1 MMDENNQKITTSH
14 LKRNAYLYIRQSSLK
29 QVMQNT
35 ESTQRQYA
43 LSQKAITL
51 GWPLEQI
58 ITIDTD
64 QGQSGATAV
73 GREGFQ
79 YLVSEVGMG
88 KAGMVIGIEVSRLAR
103 NSSDWHRLLEI
114 CALTET
120 LILDE
125 DGLYDP
131 CRFNDRLLLGLKGT
145 MSEAELHVLRAR
157 LDGGKR
163 NKAKRGEL
171 KSPLPIGLVYNTA
184 DKVVFDP
191 DQQVQE
197 SIRLFFKIFHRT
209 GSASATVIYFRNK
222 GIKFPHKI
230 RKPPNKGEIVWGHLY
245 HSKALRILHNPKYAG
260 AYVFG
265 QYKTRRRA
273 DGSVKIEKQTH
284 DQWHTLIKNA
294 YEGYISWKTY
304 EENLKRLEENAQAYG
319 KDRRK
324 SPPREGIALLQ
335 GMVVCGICGN
345 RMTIRY
351 YQRSK
356 KMIPYYMCQSE
367 RIEHGKPICQCIN
380 GESIDEAISELML
393 ESMTPLTLEVAL
405 TVQKEL
411 EHRAEQIINLRKQEV
426 ERARYEAD
434 MARRRYMLVDPENRL
449 VAGSLEVEWNQK
461 LIVFEKTQTEYGEKL
476 KVDHYAL
483 SQQEKEQIMS
493 LVTNFPEIWNNPK
506 TPIRE
511 KKRMLRLLIEDVTLI
526 RSDHVTLKV
535 RFRGGAIK
543 TLKTPLPKNAAE
555 LRKSAPLIVTEID
568 RLLDQ
573 YYDDEIAQILNDRGI
588 KTGTGQKHTLK
599 SVSYIRRTYKLKCRY
614 ERLRNRG
621 LLNQSEISKI
631 LQVSETTCKIWARLK
646 ILKSYRYNAR
656 GERLFD
662 IPDMD
667 IIDRL
672 KQGPQ
677 TGRRQISIKLISNRL
692 NEV

>member
-1 MMDENNQKITTSH
+1 MDERNQKITASH

-43 LSQKAITL
+43 LRQNAISL
-51 GWPLEQI
+51 GWPIEQI
-58 ITIDTD
+58 VTIDTD
-64 QGQSGATAV
+64 QGKSGATATH
-73 GREGFQ
+73 RQGFQ
-79 YLVSEVGMG
+79 QLVSEVGMG
-88 KAGMVIGIEVSRLAR
+88 KAGLVIGLEVSRLAR

-131 CRFNDRLLLGLKGT
+131 SRFNDRLLLGLKGT
-145 MSEAELHVLRAR
+145 MSEAELHVLKAR
-157 LDGGKR
+157 LTGGKI
-163 NKAKRGEL
+163 NKAERGEL
-171 KSPLPIGLVYNTA
+171 KSALPIGFDYNAA

-197 SIRLFFKIFHRT
+197 SIRLFFKIFQQT

-230 RKPPNKGEIVWGHLY
+230 RKPPNKGEITWGQLY

-273 DGSVKIEKQTH
+273 DGSVKIEKQTR

-294 YEGYISWKTY
+294 YEGYISWETY

-335 GMVVCGICGN
+335 GTVVCGICGN

-356 KMIPYYMCQSE
+356 KMIPYYMCQKA
-367 RIEHGKPICQCIN
+367 RVEHGKPICQCIN
-380 GESIDEAISELML
+380 GESIDQAISDLML
-393 ESMTPLTLEVAL
+393 ESMTPLTLEVAM

-411 EHRAEQIINLRKQEV
+411 EHRAEQIVNLRKQEV

-434 MARRRYMLVDPENRL
+434 TARRRYMLVDPENRL
-449 VAGSLEVEWNQK
+449 VAGSLEAEWNQK
-461 LIVFEKTQTEYGEKL
+461 LIAFEKAQTEYGEKL
-476 KVDHYAL
+476 KTDPYTL

-493 LVTNFPEIWNNPK
+493 LVTNFPKLWNSPK
-506 TPIRE
+506 TPFRE

-526 RSDHVTLKV
+526 RSEKVTLKI
-535 RFRGGAIK
+535 RFRGGATKNLEIS
-543 TLKTPLPKNAAE
+543 LPKSIAE
-555 LRKSAPLIVTEID
+555 SRKPDPSLVAEID
-568 RLLDQ
+568 RLLNHHHEG
-573 YYDDEIAQILNDRGI
+573 EIAQILKSEGRT
-588 KTGTGQKHTLK
+588 TGTGTQFTLNR
-599 SVSYIRRTYKLKCRY
+599 VAYIRRTYKLKSRY
-614 ERLRNRG
+614 ERLRDQG
-621 LLNQSEISKI
+621 LLNLNEISKR
-631 LQVSETTCKIWARLK
+631 LQISESTCKIWARQK
-646 ILKSYRYNAR
+646 ILKSHQYNAR
-656 GERLFD
+656 CGRLFN
-662 IPDMD
+662 IPDMG
-667 IIDRL
+667 IIERL
-672 KQGPQ
+672 KQGNQ
-677 TGRRQISIKLISNRL
+677 KGRRLISIKLISNRL

>member
-1 MMDENNQKITTSH
+1 
-14 LKRNAYLYIRQSSLK
+14 
-29 QVMQNT
+29 
-35 ESTQRQYA
+35 
-43 LSQKAITL
+43 
-51 GWPLEQI
+51 
-58 ITIDTD
+58 
-64 QGQSGATAV
+64 
-73 GREGFQ
+73 
-79 YLVSEVGMG
+79 MG
-88 KAGMVIGIEVSRLAR
+88 KAGLVMGLEVSRLAR

-131 CRFNDRLLLGLKGT
+131 SRFNDRLLLGLKGT
-145 MSEAELHVLRAR
+145 MSEAELHVLKAR
-157 LDGGKR
+157 LTGGKI

-171 KSPLPIGLVYNTA
+171 KSPLPIGLVYNAA

-197 SIRLFFKIFHRT
+197 SIQLFFKIFHRT

-230 RKPPNKGEIVWGHLY
+230 RKPPNKGEIVWGQLY

-265 QYKTRRRA
+265 QYKTRRLA
-273 DGSVKIEKQTH
+273 DGSIKCEKQTRC
-284 DQWHTLIKNA
+284 QWHTLIKDA
-294 YEGYISWKTY
+294 YEGYISWNTY

-335 GMVVCGICGN
+335 GLVVCGVCGD

-351 YQRSK
+351 HQRSK
-356 KMIPYYMCQSE
+356 KMIPYYMCQKA
-367 RIEHGKPICQCIN
+367 RVEHGKPICQCIN
-380 GESIDEAISELML
+380 GESIDQAISDLML
-393 ESMTPLTLEVAL
+393 ESMTPLALEVAM

-411 EHRAEQIINLRKQEV
+411 EHRAEQIVNLRKQEV

-434 MARRRYMLVDPENRL
+434 IARRRYMLVDPENRL
-449 VAGSLEVEWNQK
+449 VAGSLEAEWNQK

-476 KVDHYAL
+476 KTDHYTL
-483 SQQEKEQIMS
+483 NQQEKEQIMS
-493 LVTNFPEIWNNPK
+493 LVTNFPKIWNNPK

-511 KKRMLRLLIEDVTLI
+511 KKRMLRLLIEDATLI
-526 RSDHVTLKV
+526 RSGDVTVKV

-543 TLKTPLPKNAAE
+543 MLDIPLPKDMAE
-555 LRKSAPLIVTEID
+555 LRKPDLSIVSEID
-568 RLLDQ
+568 RLLNHHC
-573 YYDDEIAQILNDRGI
+573 DDEIAQILNNDEKR
-588 KTGTGQKHTLK
+588 TSAGQKFTQK
-599 SVSYIRRTYKLKCRY
+599 KVSYIRRTYKLKNRY
-614 ERLRNRG
+614 ERLRDRG
-621 LLNQSEISKI
+621 LLNQIEISTTLQISEI
-631 LQVSETTCKIWARLK
+631 TCKIWARQK
-646 ILKSYRYNAR
+646 ILKSHRYNVR
-656 GERLFD
+656 GERLFE
-662 IPDMD
+662 IPEMD
-667 IIDRL
+667 IIQRL